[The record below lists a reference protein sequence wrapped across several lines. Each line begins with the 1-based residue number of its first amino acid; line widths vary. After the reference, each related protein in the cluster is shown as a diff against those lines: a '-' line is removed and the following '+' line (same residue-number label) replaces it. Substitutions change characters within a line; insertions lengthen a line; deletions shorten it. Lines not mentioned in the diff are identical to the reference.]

1 MANPRGNLNSVQ
13 VKLNALWDQ
22 QNIKALSRLM
32 SDVLFSSSTPYG
44 DCLYLLMSC
53 KSKKRP
59 KSVGIF
65 ILNFLEDWITDHTE
79 QLESITN
86 AMKDKA
92 LEICDISH
100 KNLLLKLISVY
111 QVNQP
116 DLSKIIHHVRT
127 KLKGGGIKEAAAYVA
142 HLKLHDHFSIYDIA
156 LPALLQNRVSILED
170 YIRDCTPAREE
181 VMQMLDQWLAPD
193 FDLVEFCMDH
203 NFNQVRG
210 EILRPQFIDRLLV
223 RLMKTYQPD
232 VNMYDVCKNL
242 YKRHMLGKLRYIL
255 YRYYVEEA
263 ATMQNTREL
272 VLKTVG
278 DDEWLQVQLVDMVHH
293 AYHDEEEAYRLKLH
307 FNPDLKTEVL
317 DTKNCENSD
326 SEDWFTEG
334 ASATLGSQST
344 QNKITQNQF
353 HQLKLPLTSV
363 IVVDNEELLQK
374 CYENILNNNSCVGI
388 DSEWAFS
395 TSNTDGVA
403 ILQLAVQS
411 NVYLLD
417 VFNFTNQMNTC
428 TLGLFLAKLIK
439 SKNHLKLGY
448 GLNEDMQK
456 LACSIPLLKEALQ
469 ASVRVLDFHIVLKH
483 ACRLY
488 PKLLAMEND
497 ADELCKHSGLSKL
510 ALQTLGQALDKSEQ
524 ISDWERRPLRV
535 TQVTYAALDAFC
547 LLEIYD
553 VLSIRLQEL
562 GCNVTLEKIIN
573 QPVPKV
579 KRRGRGKGPATDMQA
594 GQNSNEV
601 SILPQDKPPVNE
613 VSARDFKV
621 VCDNMLQGLARQL
634 RCCGIDAKMLSNFED
649 HDVCA
654 KIAQQENRIILTS
667 GSPFRFLS
675 SQVAVG
681 HCFNV
686 PNGLKAKEQVAV
698 VLEKFNVNVTQLDVF
713 SRCQICNCDQY
724 LKLSSGEMLEAI
736 RIKTAAVS
744 APASVPWNCFRGG
757 DSELSYAQTDE
768 LQRSDDYSDD
778 DTFMFGNDSV
788 AEENMIPLTVVPDN
802 SSTVELDWPSIF
814 SAKAIDQTDTVI
826 ANKLCDLQ
834 LSDTKPTYAI
844 NPLSL
849 SNNARLNMSD
859 ITIIS
864 KLPGKADVT
873 ITPLH
878 CEQVPL
884 PVAERIREF
893 FCCVQ
898 CGKVYWEGRHFG
910 NVLEQY
916 GHILND

>member
-1 MANPRGNLNSVQ
+1 
-13 VKLNALWDQ
+13 
-22 QNIKALSRLM
+22 LM

-317 DTKNCENSD
+317 DTKNC
-326 SEDWFTEG
+326 

-757 DSELSYAQTDE
+757 DSELS
-768 LQRSDDYSDD
+768 
-778 DTFMFGNDSV
+778 
-788 AEENMIPLTVVPDN
+788 
-802 SSTVELDWPSIF
+802 
-814 SAKAIDQTDTVI
+814 AKAIDQTDTVI

-910 NVLEQY
+910 N
-916 GHILND
+916 